1 MGVALPR
8 RVFDL
13 EQPRTARMPVHESH
27 RPGYLYVLHRRHRDT
42 YQPALHG
49 PRSGASGVL
58 TMMEH
63 SGTHIDALCHQA
75 CGMEL
80 YGGVPADRVDSP
92 AGFRVH
98 GVETIAPIV
107 TRGVLLD
114 IAGFRGL
121 ARLPDH
127 DAVQA
132 AELEACVA
140 RAGVRPASGDAL
152 LIRTG
157 AGAIWDQPE
166 AYLRAAGMDRSASE
180 WAANHRVLAVGADNM
195 AWDPLDGRRDP
206 ETGATLYGHVH
217 LLVRHGIYIL
227 ENLYLETL
235 AAERIYE
242 FLLVVTPLKLVG
254 ATGSPVRP
262 IALVD

>member
-1 MGVALPR
+1 MAIARPR

-13 EQPRTARMPVHESH
+13 EQPRTAGMPVHESH
-27 RPGYLYVLHRRHRDT
+27 RPGYFYALHRRHRDT
-42 YQPALHG
+42 YNPAVNG
-49 PRSGASGVL
+49 ERSGASGVV

-80 YGGVPADRVDSP
+80 YGGVPADQVDSP
-92 AGFRVH
+92 AGFREH
-98 GVETIAPIV
+98 GVEKIAPIV

-121 ARLPDH
+121 PRLPDH
-127 DAVQA
+127 EAVEA
-132 AELEACVA
+132 AELEACA
-140 RAGVRPASGDAL
+140 DWADVRPGNGDAL

-157 AGAIWDQPE
+157 SGALWDQPE
-166 AYLRAAGMDRSASE
+166 AYLRAAGMGRSASE
-180 WAANHRVLAVGADNM
+180 WAANRQVVAVGADNM

-206 ETGATLYGHVH
+206 ETGVTLFGHVH
-217 LLVRHGIYIL
+217 LLVRHGIYII
-227 ENLYLETL
+227 ENLNLEAL
-235 AAERIYE
+235 AAERVYE

-262 IALVD
+262 LALL